1 MPEHRSTAWTAPT
14 GIVTPFRT
22 PTRQTPKLE
31 LVMRRYT
38 PRGGVTAPRWFVAAL
53 LGGTAALTAAT
64 AALPDAAGR
73 APADQT
79 RIFQTGSIAR

>member
-1 MPEHRSTAWTAPT
+1 MPEHRSTTWT
-14 GIVTPFRT
+14 IVSVTLAPFRT
-22 PTRQTPKLE
+22 PTRQTPKFE

-64 AALPDAAGR
+64 AVLSPPHPPVQPTWS
-73 APADQT
+73 PA
-79 RIFQTGSIAR
+79 R